1 MGERNGNEPRSAL
14 QGVMVRDL
22 MPWHQL
28 RALCRSCGR
37 DRPVPVQAI
46 ERRIGT
52 LNFVLAAERFLRC
65 SGCGN
70 RNGNRLSVVKL
81 GRD

>member
-1 MGERNGNEPRSAL
+1 MAERNGNEPRGAL
-14 QGVMVRDL
+14 QGVLVRDL

-37 DRPVPVQAI
+37 DRPVPAQAI
-46 ERRIGT
+46 ERKIGT
-52 LNFVLAAERFLRC
+52 LSFVLDAERFLRC

-70 RNGNRLSVVKL
+70 RKGNALYVVKL